1 VADDAEQKQFRDP
14 RVRDWLLKA
23 KDVVV
28 FETKDLLDEIDYEL
42 SKWEAKRAVKKVWN
56 LSKSYFLNSSFEKE
70 IESRMKQILDD
81 LDDLA
86 SQIDDL
92 GLETASDVGVES
104 NWLGEFSR
112 MPLSVTTWNKL
123 NLKQKRSITKFTYL
137 HDNWNRSLNVNDIEK
152 WDFIPQTDHFKIQRS
167 NKHSDK
173 HLQIFYFNN

>member
-1 VADDAEQKQFRDP
+1 METEMIVGALVYTFVQTTIDSLASRFVDYFGGRKHNKKLMMADDAEQKQFRDP

-28 FETKDLLDEIDYEL
+28 
-42 SKWEAKRAVKKVWN
+42 
-56 LSKSYFLNSSFEKE
+56 SFEKE

-104 NWLGEFSR
+104 N
-112 MPLSVTTWNKL
+112 
-123 NLKQKRSITKFTYL
+123 
-137 HDNWNRSLNVNDIEK
+137 
-152 WDFIPQTDHFKIQRS
+152 
-167 NKHSDK
+167 
-173 HLQIFYFNN
+173 

>member
-1 VADDAEQKQFRDP
+1 MIVGALVYTFVQTTIDSLASRFVDYFGGRKHNKKLMSNLKMKLQSIDSVADDAEQKQFRDP

-23 KDVVV
+23 KDVV
-28 FETKDLLDEIDYEL
+28 
-42 SKWEAKRAVKKVWN
+42 VKKVWN

-104 NWLGEFSR
+104 N
-112 MPLSVTTWNKL
+112 
-123 NLKQKRSITKFTYL
+123 
-137 HDNWNRSLNVNDIEK
+137 
-152 WDFIPQTDHFKIQRS
+152 
-167 NKHSDK
+167 
-173 HLQIFYFNN
+173 